1 MTSRAT
7 DAIVVAIR
15 AGDAVEAERLC
26 RHLLERQPDTPRAL
40 ILLGISL
47 EHQGKLGEAVEPY
60 ASLSRLH
67 PDDATCWSQYATA
80 LRRAGDLVAAEEAAQ
95 AAVRLTPDDP
105 ARLDQLGMLQ
115 LQLDKPFVARD
126 NLLRAFGKA
135 PGSPVIRI
143 DAARACAAC
152 RDYRADS
159 LLQPWRTWSPLD
171 DALQFDLA
179 SLFAQLGEV
188 EEALELLEDLVQ
200 RAASGRDAQLL
211 LAAMYERVNRLDD
224 AESLLNAIEAGSGE
238 ADTDSRSQIVHQ
250 RAQLVARKREFAK
263 ARALLEQTG
272 PRGETDYVHWFAL
285 AAVCDRLGDAGAAM
299 SALEAAHAR
308 QVDELRLV
316 APHRFEPDSEIF
328 PTARWRVGKTDY
340 LQWPELKVPDVS
352 QSPVFVVG
360 FPRSGTTL
368 LEQMLDAHPR
378 LQSMDERPFFNILS
392 HQLDD
397 VGIEI
402 PGDLDKL
409 TQRDCDEL
417 RKGYV
422 VMACSKVPR
431 RWNSRLVDKNPMN
444 MLWLPMIHR
453 LFPRAKFILA
463 VRHPCDVVLSSYMQ
477 NFRAALLAAAS
488 RSPAH
493 LARAYVEAMESWL
506 YHVNVFQPDVFVSRY
521 EDLVADTPG
530 QTRRI
535 AAFLDLGEA
544 EAMLDF
550 AERARKKGFIKTP
563 SYAQVIEPINN
574 KAVGRWQHY
583 RAYFEPVLPILQP
596 MLDRWGYATD

>member
-1 MTSRAT
+1 
-7 DAIVVAIR
+7 
-15 AGDAVEAERLC
+15 L
-26 RHLLERQPDTPRAL
+26 
-40 ILLGISL
+40 
-47 EHQGKLGEAVEPY
+47 
-60 ASLSRLH
+60 
-67 PDDATCWSQYATA
+67 
-80 LRRAGDLVAAEEAAQ
+80 
-95 AAVRLTPDDP
+95 
-105 ARLDQLGMLQ
+105 
-115 LQLDKPFVARD
+115 VARD

-238 ADTDSRSQIVHQ
+238 ADTDSRSQIAHQ

-328 PTARWRVGKTDY
+328 PTARWRVGKADY